1 MKIIKNHW
9 QNNETESR
17 NFKQLKNDGTNEKM
31 NNIEKHWK
39 TMKHSKNTVKKTMK
53 IRQIII
59 KKQWKHMFKTM
70 NKQWKPFEKSLKKH
84 NNIEK
89 CRKHEK

>member
-31 NNIEKHWK
+31 NNIEKQWNIVK
-39 TMKHSKNTVKKTMK
+39 T
-53 IRQIII
+53 Q
-59 KKQWKHMFKTM
+59 
-70 NKQWKPFEKSLKKH
+70 
-84 NNIEK
+84 
-89 CRKHEK
+89 